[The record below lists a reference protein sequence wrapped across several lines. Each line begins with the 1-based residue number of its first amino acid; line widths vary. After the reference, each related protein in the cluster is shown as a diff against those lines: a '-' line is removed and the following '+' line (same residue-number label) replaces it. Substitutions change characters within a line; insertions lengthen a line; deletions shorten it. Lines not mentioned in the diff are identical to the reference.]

1 VIGQKYEDGDGVEQ
15 NYALAGE
22 WYRRAADHAPNLG
35 GAGQARNRLG
45 QLFLKGKRVNKN
57 YVQAYLWLYVGGVM
71 DLTEVTAQMTPAQ
84 IAEAK
89 EKVNEWKSS
98 HPKDHS
104 SPPLS

>member
-1 VIGQKYEDGDGVEQ
+1 VIGQKYEDGDG
-15 NYALAGE
+15 E
-22 WYRRAADHAPNLG
+22 WYRRAAHHAPNLG

-45 QLFLKGKRVNKN
+45 RLFLKGKRVNKN

-98 HPKDHS
+98 HTKDHS